1 MGQRSSTETVVA
13 IVQAFLQ
20 RRTWSQAELARHVGI
35 AVPALR
41 KRLNELTTS
50 GFPLDREED
59 HPHVFWSVP
68 KDWFPGG
75 VVFSGEEVPDLL
87 RQLAHLPRGAARNR
101 LLAKVL
107 EAAPRR
113 GGLGGEGGPL
123 VTKTASPSEESWLP
137 FAEDAAARRAA
148 LRIRYFTASRG
159 AIEWRHVSVQRVV
172 VGPPAR
178 LVAVCHRSGAL
189 RWFRVDNVLGAGL
202 DEHEPFRAADG
213 AAVDAF
219 LAASLDGFHAG
230 GAPSRCSFFV
240 RDPEAR
246 WVQSSLLEPMR
257 CEVVPGGIRVLVD
270 TTAVLVVARYVV
282 SLGAAARAETPALA
296 AHVAELARGALE
308 AASAPFA

>member
-1 MGQRSSTETVVA
+1 VGQRSSTETVVA

-20 RRTWSQAELARHVGI
+20 RRTWSQAELARHVGV

-87 RQLAHLPRGAARNR
+87 RQLAHLPRGAARDR
-101 LLAKVL
+101 LLAKVI
-107 EAAPRR
+107 ESAPRR
-113 GGLGGEGGPL
+113 AALGTPAAAL
-123 VTKTASPSEESWLP
+123 VTRVASPSEESWLP
-137 FAEDAAARRAA
+137 LCEDAAARRAA
-148 LRIRYFTASRG
+148 LRVRYYTASRG

-178 LVAVCHRSGAL
+178 LVAVCHRSGAIK
-189 RWFRVDNVLGAGL
+189 WFRVDNVLGATV
-202 DEHEPFRAADG
+202 DEHEPFRAADV
-213 AAVDAF
+213 AAVEAF
-219 LAASLDGFHAG
+219 LATSLDGFHAG
-230 GAPSRCSFFV
+230 GAPSRCAFFV

-257 CEVVPGGIRVLVD
+257 AEVVPGGIRVTLE
-270 TTAVLVVARYVV
+270 TSAPLVVARFVV
-282 SLGAAARAETPALA
+282 SLGGAARAETPELRV
-296 AHVAELARGALE
+296 HVAELARAALE
-308 AASAPFA
+308 AQGAPLA

>member
-20 RRTWSQAELARHVGI
+20 RRTWSQADLARHVGV

-41 KRLNELTTS
+41 KRLVELATS
-50 GFPLDREED
+50 GFPLDRDED

-87 RQLAHLPRGAARNR
+87 RQLAHLPRGAARDR
-101 LLAKVL
+101 LLAKVI

-113 GGLGGEGGPL
+113 PSLASPTAPV
-123 VTKTASPSEESWLP
+123 VTKVASPSEESWLP
-137 FAEDAAARRAA
+137 LAEDAALRRSA
-148 LRIRYFTASRG
+148 LRVRYFTASRG
-159 AIEWRHVSVQRVV
+159 AIEWRHLSVQRVV

-178 LVAVCHRSGAL
+178 LVATCHRSGTL
-189 RWFRVDNVLGAGL
+189 KWFRVDNVLGATM
-202 DEHEPFRAADG
+202 DPHEPFRPADEPE
-213 AAVDAF
+213 VDAF
-219 LAASLDGFHAG
+219 LATSVDGFHAG
-230 GAPSRCSFFV
+230 GEPVRHAFFV

-246 WVQSSLLEPMR
+246 WVQSSLLDPMR
-257 CEVVPGGIRVLVD
+257 AETVPGGIQVTVE
-270 TTAVLVVARYVV
+270 TTAALVVARFVV
-282 SLGAAARAETPALA
+282 SLGAAARPETPELRAL
-296 AHVAELARGALE
+296 VGELARGALE

>member
-20 RRTWSQAELARHVGI
+20 RRTWSQAELARHVGV

-87 RQLAHLPRGAARNR
+87 RQLAHLPRGAARDR
-101 LLAKVL
+101 LLAKVI

-113 GGLGGEGGPL
+113 SSFTAPAAAL
-123 VTKTASPSEESWLP
+123 VTRTASPSEESWLP
-137 FAEDAAARRAA
+137 LCEDAAARRAA
-148 LRIRYFTASRG
+148 LRVRYYTASRG
-159 AIEWRHVSVQRVV
+159 AIEWRHVSVQRVG

-178 LVAVCHRSGAL
+178 LVAVCHRSGSL
-189 RWFRVDNVLGAGL
+189 RWFRVDNVLGATL
-202 DEHEPFRAADG
+202 DDHEPFRAADA
-213 AAVDAF
+213 AAVEAF
-219 LAASLDGFHAG
+219 LATSLDGFHAG
-230 GAPSRCSFFV
+230 GAPSRCAFFV

-257 CEVVPGGIRVLVD
+257 AEVVPGGIRVTLE
-270 TTAVLVVARYVV
+270 TSAPLVVARFVV
-282 SLGAAARAETPALA
+282 SLGGAARAETPELRV
-296 AHVAELARGALE
+296 HVAELARAALE
-308 AASAPFA
+308 AQGAPLA

>member
-20 RRTWSQAELARHVGI
+20 RRTWSQAELARHVGV

-87 RQLAHLPRGAARNR
+87 RQLAHLPRGAARDR
-101 LLAKVL
+101 LLAKVI
-107 EAAPRR
+107 ESAPRR
-113 GGLGGEGGPL
+113 ASLAAPAAAL
-123 VTKTASPSEESWLP
+123 VTRTSSPSEESWLP
-137 FAEDAAARRAA
+137 LCEDAAARRTA
-148 LRIRYFTASRG
+148 LRVRYFTASRG

-178 LVAVCHRSGAL
+178 LVALCHRSGAL
-189 RWFRVDNVLGAGL
+189 KWFRVDNVLGAVL
-202 DEHEPFRAADG
+202 DHHEPFRGADAG
-213 AAVDAF
+213 AVEAF
-219 LAASLDGFHAG
+219 LATSLDGFHAG
-230 GAPSRCSFFV
+230 GAPTRCAFFV

-246 WVQSSLLEPMR
+246 WVQSSLLDPMR
-257 CEVVPGGIRVLVD
+257 SEVVPGGIRVTVE
-270 TTAVLVVARYVV
+270 TSAPLVVARFVV
-282 SLGAAARAETPALA
+282 ALGAAARAETPELR
-296 AHVAELARGALE
+296 AHVAELARGSLE
-308 AASAPFA
+308 AQDAPLA

>member
-20 RRTWSQAELARHVGI
+20 RRTWTQAELARHVGV

-41 KRLNELTTS
+41 KRLNELCTS

-75 VVFSGEEVPDLL
+75 VVFSGEDVPDLL
-87 RQLAHLPRGAARNR
+87 RQLAHLPRGAARDR
-101 LLAKVL
+101 LLGKVL

-113 GGLGGEGGPL
+113 ASVGAPANPL
-123 VTKTASPSEESWLP
+123 VTRIASQSEESFLP
-137 FAEDAAARRAA
+137 FAEDSASRRVA
-148 LRIRYFTASRG
+148 LRVRYFTASRG

-189 RWFRVDNVLGAGL
+189 RWFRVDNVLGATL
-202 DEHEPFRAADG
+202 DDHEPFREADSP
-213 AAVDAF
+213 AVEAF
-219 LAASLDGFHAG
+219 LDASLDGFHAG
-230 GAPSRCSFFV
+230 GAPSRCAFFV
-240 RDPEAR
+240 REPEAR
-246 WVQSSLLEPMR
+246 WVQSSLIDPMR
-257 CEVVPGGIRVLVD
+257 GEAVAGGIRVTVE
-270 TTAVLVVARYVV
+270 TTAVLVVARFVV
-282 SLGAAARAETPALA
+282 SLGAAARAETPELA

-308 AASAPFA
+308 AAIAPFG